1 MTRGVRSWTCQKCG
15 GREFCH
21 RSLFGRGAWWHFVA
35 YDGDENEL
43 VTDRVFALTCGVAAA
58 RSLRLISAAR
68 HVVVFDPVRAGLST

>member
-1 MTRGVRSWTCQKCG
+1 MAGNFATVRYSAAARGR
-15 GREFCH
+15 
-21 RSLFGRGAWWHFVA
+21 HFVA

-68 HVVVFDPVRAGLST
+68 HVVVFDPVRARAVDLTRTGTEGA